1 MDTSTSRQSRR
12 YIHGLSREPAPL
24 LPWGGGSEAEDAN
37 DSSNDLFDFDFGAR
51 DRGVDVGGGAV
62 DYRYDGYQIYDDEAD
77 PTSALDN
84 VDLSEVEKRLEGA
97 LAGFDVPAASP
108 ESASSKGC
116 EAKECDGEQGEC
128 GGECDQECDERSSSV
143 WEDGEGFWNNRKR
156 LSTIPGSSP
165 SDAEK
170 ARMVQTPRMY
180 SAVHGR
186 RAALS
191 LRSPGL
197 YDGDGFLK
205 DGAGFVKT

>member
-1 MDTSTSRQSRR
+1 M
-12 YIHGLSREPAPL
+12 
-24 LPWGGGSEAEDAN
+24 
-37 DSSNDLFDFDFGAR
+37 
-51 DRGVDVGGGAV
+51 
-62 DYRYDGYQIYDDEAD
+62 DYRYDGYRYDDEAD

-84 VDLSEVEKRLEGA
+84 VDLSEVERRLEGA

-116 EAKECDGEQGEC
+116 EAKEEGREEGEC
-128 GGECDQECDERSSSV
+128 DGECDQECDERSSSV
-143 WEDGEGFWNNRKR
+143 WGDGEDFWNNRKR